1 MNTKKFII
9 ANWKAYITAQ
19 KQAKDMLAT
28 VVKAKLSKG
37 AEVVVCPPFPFLSL
51 FPKTKSSIFSLGAQD
66 VFWESEG
73 AYTGAVTLA
82 MLRDFGVS
90 HVIIGHSE
98 RRHFAMES
106 DEVVNR
112 KVRAALQAGLR
123 VILCVGEKEREDS
136 RAIPEIVGAQVKSAL
151 ADVPAPHMKNLFIAY
166 EPIWAIGT
174 GVADTPNDALSASL
188 YIRKVVGDLY
198 GNKIGMALK
207 VLYGGS
213 VNAKNAGLFMNQ
225 SGIDGVLVGK
235 ASTDKKEFLQIL
247 DSI

>member
-1 MNTKKFII
+1 
-9 ANWKAYITAQ
+9 
-19 KQAKDMLAT
+19 
-28 VVKAKLSKG
+28 
-37 AEVVVCPPFPFLSL
+37 
-51 FPKTKSSIFSLGAQD
+51 
-66 VFWESEG
+66 
-73 AYTGAVTLA
+73 
-82 MLRDFGVS
+82 
-90 HVIIGHSE
+90 
-98 RRHFAMES
+98 MES

-112 KVRAALQAGLR
+112 KVRAVLQAGLR
-123 VILCVGEKEREDS
+123 VILCVGEKEREDQRS
-136 RAIPEIVGAQVKSAL
+136 IPEIVGAQVRSAL
-151 ADVPAPHMKNLFIAY
+151 ADVLALDMKNLFIAY

-174 GVADTPNDALSASL
+174 GIADTPNDALSASL

-198 GNKIGMALK
+198 GNKIGMGLK